1 MPAENKPDSGLP
13 RPASGRKDL
22 WRNALAGLSGGFVSA
37 MVVHPLDVVNTRL
50 QVLRLR
56 ESETK
61 REQERILGAG
71 AYMNTKIPASIHSL
85 THTHKHTHAY
95 LHKYDNTYAC
105 LHFVYVY

>member
-50 QVLRLR
+50 QVLRSR

-71 AYMNTKIPASIHSL
+71 AYMYTEIPASIHSL
-85 THTHKHTHAY
+85 THTHKHTHTY
-95 LHKYDNTYAC
+95 LHNYDNTYAC